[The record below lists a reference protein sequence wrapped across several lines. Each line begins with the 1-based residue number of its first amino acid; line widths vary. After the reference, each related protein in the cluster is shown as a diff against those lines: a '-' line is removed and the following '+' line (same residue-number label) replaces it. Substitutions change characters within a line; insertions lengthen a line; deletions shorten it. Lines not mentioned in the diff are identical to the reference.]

1 MHKARPIAGLGGVD
15 RSALGIP
22 DENSLVTLFCKKTNL
37 TKPNNWEALIAF
49 QCFRFTAILQG
60 VLKRHSEGNA
70 SAKNAAE
77 VGGQAK
83 NVATL
88 GYKALKDFLE
98 V

>member
-1 MHKARPIAGLGGVD
+1 MHVEPLSGFVLLLSD
-15 RSALGIP
+15 LALVITEL
-22 DENSLVTLFCKKTNL
+22 DITLPAYSRC
-37 TKPNNWEALIAF
+37 
-49 QCFRFTAILQG
+49 TACALQG